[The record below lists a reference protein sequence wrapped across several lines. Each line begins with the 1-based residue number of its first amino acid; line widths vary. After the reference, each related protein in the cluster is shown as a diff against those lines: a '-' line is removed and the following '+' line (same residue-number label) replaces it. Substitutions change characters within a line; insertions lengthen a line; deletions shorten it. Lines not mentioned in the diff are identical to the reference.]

1 MREALEELGL
11 REETGLLKLTTL
23 YPLPKE
29 LIKGYLEKALM
40 VLIVEEGESYLEE
53 NIRALCADMEP
64 RLIPKFYGKLTDHIP
79 FQGELTPDIVLNAI
93 CKVKNIEYESPISIK
108 YEELCKESAEIT
120 SKRTIT
126 FCPGCPHRASY
137 WCILQAIK
145 QNGGRGIVTGDVGC
159 YTLGVS
165 YHDIV
170 STKQCMGASI
180 GVAHGLGKLSRF
192 GLEEPAIAVIG
203 DSTFYHAGIPGLIN
217 CVYNSSDVTVII
229 LDNNATAM
237 TGFQPHPGT
246 GMGSTG
252 KTAPR
257 VPIEDVCRGVGAR
270 DVRVLDPFEVRE
282 SIRNIYECMTT
293 QGVHVIIFRR
303 ECALLVNRRKAEE
316 DILYS
321 IDQEK
326 CGGTKC
332 KICSE
337 QFNCPACTWEVD
349 KAKIDEVQCNGCGVC
364 ATLCPYKAI
373 YEVRAE

>member
-1 MREALEELGL
+1 M
-11 REETGLLKLTTL
+11 
-23 YPLPKE
+23 
-29 LIKGYLEKALM
+29 
-40 VLIVEEGESYLEE
+40 
-53 NIRALCADMEP
+53 
-64 RLIPKFYGKLTDHIP
+64 
-79 FQGELTPDIVLNAI
+79 
-93 CKVKNIEYESPISIK
+93 
-108 YEELCKESAEIT
+108 
-120 SKRTIT
+120 
-126 FCPGCPHRASY
+126 
-137 WCILQAIK
+137 
-145 QNGGRGIVTGDVGC
+145 
-159 YTLGVS
+159 
-165 YHDIV
+165 
-170 STKQCMGASI
+170 
-180 GVAHGLGKLSRF
+180 
-192 GLEEPAIAVIG
+192 
-203 DSTFYHAGIPGLIN
+203 
-217 CVYNSSDVTVII
+217 II